1 LIVIIDEFDRVPD
14 RMAQQAWDRIGPHID
29 ANDFLLIIEIRDNV
43 QGWLPKD
50 AWEWIHANVPKP

>member
-1 LIVIIDEFDRVPD
+1 
-14 RMAQQAWDRIGPHID
+14 MAQQAWDRIGPHID